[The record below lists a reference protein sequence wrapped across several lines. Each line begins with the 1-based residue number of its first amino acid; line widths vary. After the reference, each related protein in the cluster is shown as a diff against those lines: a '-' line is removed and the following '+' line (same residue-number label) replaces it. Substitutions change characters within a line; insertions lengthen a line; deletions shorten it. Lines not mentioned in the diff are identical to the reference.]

1 MGKSNGITI
10 DVYEGE
16 DDDVRNNVWYGH
28 YEFPCGPG
36 DEVDVI
42 FKFNKFGILAV
53 RDWRLCAAVHAC
65 RSHTWRFR
73 SGRRLH
79 MNRRNQTHPPPS
91 PCSRSSPTCW

>member
-36 DEVDVI
+36 EEVDVI

-53 RDWRLCAAVHAC
+53 RDWRCALRCMRVALTLGA
-65 RSHTWRFR
+65 SDPGGGT
-73 SGRRLH
+73 
-79 MNRRNQTHPPPS
+79 
-91 PCSRSSPTCW
+91 